1 MAKYLTILFLIFFIG
16 CEINSEQLIKSE
28 SINFENIKFNTVSK
42 NLNFSNSQIGNDV
55 DYTKKLITNWFN
67 KNIKT
72 DGLEGDL
79 NVNVSSIEIKKIR
92 EENFYRFEIKLNI
105 EFTER
110 NKILNK
116 IKTYK
121 VNSVEYG
128 DIKGSFSISDI
139 ENLNQNTILK
149 CLKNINQKIMNM

>member
-1 MAKYLTILFLIFFIG
+1 MVNYLTILFFIFFIG

-28 SINFENIKFNTVSK
+28 SVNFENIKFNAVSK
-42 NLNFSNSQIGNDV
+42 SLNFSNSQIGNDV

-92 EENFYRFEIKLNI
+92 EENFYRFEIKLDI

-116 IKTYK
+116 IKTYT
-121 VNSVEYG
+121 VNSIEFG

-139 ENLNQNTILK
+139 ENLNKNIILK
-149 CLKNINQKIMNM
+149 CLKNINQKIISL

>member
-79 NVNVSSIEIKKIR
+79 NVNVNSIDIKKIR

-116 IKTYK
+116 IKTYN
-121 VNSVEYG
+121 VNSIEYG
-128 DIKGSFSISDI
+128 DINGSFSISDI
-139 ENLNQNTILK
+139 ENLNKNTILN
-149 CLKNINQKIMNM
+149 CLKNINKKIMSL

>member
-1 MAKYLTILFLIFFIG
+1 MVNYLTILFFIFFIG

-28 SINFENIKFNTVSK
+28 SVNFENIKFNAVSK
-42 NLNFSNSQIGNDV
+42 SLNFSNSQIGNDV

-116 IKTYK
+116 IKTYT
-121 VNSVEYG
+121 VNSIEYG

-139 ENLNQNTILK
+139 ENLNKNTILK
-149 CLKNINQKIMNM
+149 CLKNISRKIISL

>member
-1 MAKYLTILFLIFFIG
+1 MVNYLTILFFIFFIG
-16 CEINSEQLIKSE
+16 CEINSEQIIKSE

-42 NLNFSNSQIGNDV
+42 NLNFSNSQNGNDI

-67 KNIKT
+67 NNIKT
-72 DGLEGDL
+72 NGLEGDL
-79 NVNVSSIEIKKIR
+79 NVNVNSIDIKKIR
-92 EENFYRFEIKLNI
+92 EEDFYRFEIKLNM

-121 VNSVEYG
+121 VNSIEYG
-128 DIKGSFSISDI
+128 DIKGNFSISDI
-139 ENLNQNTILK
+139 ENLNKNTILK
-149 CLKNINQKIMNM
+149 CLKNINKKIASL

>member
-1 MAKYLTILFLIFFIG
+1 MVNYLTILFFIFFIG

-42 NLNFSNSQIGNDV
+42 NLNFSNSQNGNDI

-67 KNIKT
+67 NNIKT
-72 DGLEGDL
+72 NGLEGDL

-116 IKTYK
+116 IKTYT
-121 VNSVEYG
+121 VNSIEYG

-139 ENLNQNTILK
+139 ENLNKNTILK
-149 CLKNINQKIMNM
+149 CLKNINKKIASL

>member
-1 MAKYLTILFLIFFIG
+1 MVNYLTILFFIFFIG

-28 SINFENIKFNTVSK
+28 SVNFENIKFNAVSK
-42 NLNFSNSQIGNDV
+42 SLNFSNSQIGNDV

-105 EFTER
+105 EFTEG

-116 IKTYK
+116 IKTYT
-121 VNSVEYG
+121 VNSIEFG

-139 ENLNQNTILK
+139 ENLNKNIILK
-149 CLKNINQKIMNM
+149 CLKNINQKIISL

>member
-1 MAKYLTILFLIFFIG
+1 MVNYLTILFFIFFIG

-28 SINFENIKFNTVSK
+28 SVNFENIKFNAVSK
-42 NLNFSNSQIGNDV
+42 SLNFSNSQIGNDV

-116 IKTYK
+116 IKTYT
-121 VNSVEYG
+121 VNSIEFG

-139 ENLNQNTILK
+139 ENLNKNIILK
-149 CLKNINQKIMNM
+149 CLKNINQKIISL

>member
-1 MAKYLTILFLIFFIG
+1 MVNYLTILFFIFFIG

-28 SINFENIKFNTVSK
+28 SVNFENIKFNAVSK
-42 NLNFSNSQIGNDV
+42 SLNFSNSQIGNDV

-121 VNSVEYG
+121 VNS
-128 DIKGSFSISDI
+128 I
-139 ENLNQNTILK
+139 E
-149 CLKNINQKIMNM
+149 

>member
-1 MAKYLTILFLIFFIG
+1 MVNYLTILFFIFFIG

-28 SINFENIKFNTVSK
+28 SVNFENIKFNAVSK
-42 NLNFSNSQIGNDV
+42 SLNFSNSQIGNDV

-79 NVNVSSIEIKKIR
+79 NVNVNSIDIKKIR

>member
-1 MAKYLTILFLIFFIG
+1 MVNYLTILFFIFFIG

-28 SINFENIKFNTVSK
+28 SVNFENIKFNAVSK
-42 NLNFSNSQIGNDV
+42 SLNFSNSQIGNDV

-116 IKTYK
+116 IKTYT
-121 VNSVEYG
+121 VNSREFG

-139 ENLNQNTILK
+139 ENLNKNIILK
-149 CLKNINQKIMNM
+149 CLKNINQKIISL

>member
-79 NVNVSSIEIKKIR
+79 NVNVNSIDIKKIR

>member
-16 CEINSEQLIKSE
+16 CEINSEQLIQSE

-42 NLNFSNSQIGNDV
+42 NLHFSNSQIGNDV

-79 NVNVSSIEIKKIR
+79 NVNVNSIDIKIR

-121 VNSVEYG
+121 VNSLEYG

-149 CLKNINQKIMNM
+149 CLKNINKKIMNL

>member
-28 SINFENIKFNTVSK
+28 SVNFENIKFNAVSK
-42 NLNFSNSQIGNDV
+42 SLNFSNSQIGNDV

-116 IKTYK
+116 IKTYT
-121 VNSVEYG
+121 VNSIEYG

-139 ENLNQNTILK
+139 ENLNKNTILK
-149 CLKNINQKIMNM
+149 CLKNISQKIISL

>member
-1 MAKYLTILFLIFFIG
+1 MVNYLTILFFIFFIG

-28 SINFENIKFNTVSK
+28 SVNFENIKFNAVSK
-42 NLNFSNSQIGNDV
+42 SLNFSNSQIGNDV

-121 VNSVEYG
+121 VNSLEYG

-149 CLKNINQKIMNM
+149 CLKNINKKIMNL

>member
-1 MAKYLTILFLIFFIG
+1 MVNYLTILFFIFFIG
-16 CEINSEQLIKSE
+16 CETNSEQLIKSE
-28 SINFENIKFNTVSK
+28 SVNFENIKFNAVSK
-42 NLNFSNSQIGNDV
+42 SLNFSNSQIGNDV

-116 IKTYK
+116 IKTYT
-121 VNSVEYG
+121 VNSIEFG

-139 ENLNQNTILK
+139 ENLNKNIILK
-149 CLKNINQKIMNM
+149 CLKNINQKIISL